1 MKDDVDDSETNEQH
15 RLEWRDLVA
24 LTVATLQT
32 VLLPFL
38 VAIAIFLILL
48 FIIRR

>member
-1 MKDDVDDSETNEQH
+1 MNDIDEDRENH
-15 RLEWRDLVA
+15 LEWRDYVA
-24 LTVATLQT
+24 LTVAALQT

-48 FIIRR
+48 LVIRR